1 MKCHWRPVA
10 CGMIGSVA
18 FCLLALLPVR
28 AQVAALQ
35 GRPVTEIRVLD
46 ENGKPVTTHL
56 PSLSLVAGQP
66 FDIEAERLS
75 LKQLYRTGDF
85 SDVRTEAISSPAGL
99 RIDFIVTRNYFN
111 NLVLLDGLKEP
122 PSEALALA
130 SLRLGLGETFR
141 ESALREAIGRLQS
154 TLTEDGLYQAKIS
167 SVPAPF
173 PATRQMNILVHVDP
187 GPRARVGA
195 IEIHN
200 QSAYPDKE
208 LLRRSKLVTGKELTS
223 ARLERAGTRLRRF
236 LTHAGYL
243 GARVIV
249 RRGDYD
255 PKSNQLPVTLDV
267 TAGLRVRIEVTGA
280 KIRGSQ
286 LKKLLPVYAEGAVDD
301 DLLQEGRR
309 NLRDQLERGGYF
321 DARVQFTTANDPQK
335 REQVITYEI
344 ERGPKHKLLA
354 VDFDGNK
361 YFSDSLLAGRIS
373 IQPAAFASPG
383 RYSERL
389 LKSDEDSIRGL
400 YQANGFRD
408 VKVQSEALD
417 DYKGKTGALLV
428 RFHITE
434 GVQTRV
440 VGLRIEGNKTIS
452 DAELLGVIGS
462 TPGQPYS
469 DFDVTS
475 DRDNVLALY
484 YNEGFPDAR
493 FVAQV
498 TDTDVPNRVRLTYTI
513 TEGTQIR
520 VLHVLLTGFRKT
532 RIRTISRE
540 VQMQPGE
547 PLREGEVVDSQRRLY
562 NLGIFN
568 RVAIAPQNPNGEDPD
583 KNVVVETDEAKRITL
598 SYGGGFEV
606 QRLGGAGDNPA
617 GGSLSASP
625 RVIFEIAKGNLWGR
639 AQSIAFKVRASTLQ
653 YRSLLSFTSPNF
665 LNNPHFNVVLTGFA
679 DKSRDVRTFTSTR
692 YEGSF
697 QINQVVSRST
707 TMIYRYS
714 YRHVLVDASSLQ
726 IPIEEIPLFSQ
737 PARISAFGVT
747 WVRDRRDN
755 PGDASRGNFNTVD
768 LSLAAKSFG
777 SSASF
782 GRIFAQNST
791 YHPFGRAF
799 VFARSIRFGVEETLG
814 DTTTID
820 VPLPERLFAGGG
832 TTLRGFGLN
841 QAGPRDMSSG
851 FPIGGLAM
859 LVLNQEVRF
868 PMHLP
873 IVGSHLGGALF
884 YDVGNVYTDLQHVT
898 LRWSPATNDNS
909 MNYLSHTIGFGFRYA
924 TPIGPV
930 RIDLGYQL
938 NPAQFVFTD
947 ANGLQQTSRLPH
959 FQFFFNIGSI
969 F

>member
-1 MKCHWRPVA
+1 MKCHWGPVA

-46 ENGKPVTTHL
+46 ENGMPVTTHL
-56 PSLSLVAGQP
+56 PSLSLAAGQP

-200 QSAYPDKE
+200 QSSYPDKE
-208 LLRRSKLVTGKELTS
+208 LLHRSKLVTGKELTS

-255 PKSNQLPVTLDV
+255 PKSNLLPVTLDV

-286 LKKLLPVYAEGAVDD
+286 LKKLLPVFAEGAVDD

-321 DARVQFTTANDPQK
+321 DARVQYTTRNDPQK

-440 VGLRIEGNKTIS
+440 VGLRIEGNKSIS

-498 TDTDVPNRVRLTYTI
+498 PTPTFPT
-513 TEGTQIR
+513 
-520 VLHVLLTGFRKT
+520 
-532 RIRTISRE
+532 
-540 VQMQPGE
+540 
-547 PLREGEVVDSQRRLY
+547 
-562 NLGIFN
+562 
-568 RVAIAPQNPNGEDPD
+568 A
-583 KNVVVETDEAKRITL
+583 
-598 SYGGGFEV
+598 
-606 QRLGGAGDNPA
+606 
-617 GGSLSASP
+617 SA
-625 RVIFEIAKGNLWGR
+625 
-639 AQSIAFKVRASTLQ
+639 
-653 YRSLLSFTSPNF
+653 
-665 LNNPHFNVVLTGFA
+665 
-679 DKSRDVRTFTSTR
+679 
-692 YEGSF
+692 
-697 QINQVVSRST
+697 
-707 TMIYRYS
+707 
-714 YRHVLVDASSLQ
+714 
-726 IPIEEIPLFSQ
+726 
-737 PARISAFGVT
+737 
-747 WVRDRRDN
+747 
-755 PGDASRGNFNTVD
+755 
-768 LSLAAKSFG
+768 
-777 SSASF
+777 
-782 GRIFAQNST
+782 
-791 YHPFGRAF
+791 
-799 VFARSIRFGVEETLG
+799 
-814 DTTTID
+814 
-820 VPLPERLFAGGG
+820 
-832 TTLRGFGLN
+832 
-841 QAGPRDMSSG
+841 
-851 FPIGGLAM
+851 
-859 LVLNQEVRF
+859 
-868 PMHLP
+868 
-873 IVGSHLGGALF
+873 
-884 YDVGNVYTDLQHVT
+884 
-898 LRWSPATNDNS
+898 
-909 MNYLSHTIGFGFRYA
+909 
-924 TPIGPV
+924 
-930 RIDLGYQL
+930 
-938 NPAQFVFTD
+938 
-947 ANGLQQTSRLPH
+947 
-959 FQFFFNIGSI
+959 
-969 F
+969 